1 MTIDRVETLY
11 DSSPGA
17 TTLTFVRL
25 YDSSGAVGLGETYYT
40 PRTVAAYIHEVIAA
54 ALIGT
59 DPLRDGMLW
68 TEQYEASARRGAGG
82 TDMRA
87 LSAIDL
93 ALWDLRGKLLG
104 APVYQMLGGGQPG
117 GVRAYNTCA
126 GAIYATGNTVGR
138 GPHADHDDLWRALN
152 APGEL
157 ALELLEEGYSG
168 MKVWPYDQFADR
180 DRGRSIAGP
189 ELAHGRRLME
199 QIRDAAGSDI
209 EIMLEGHGKW
219 LLQPAVQILRSID
232 DLDIRWAEDMV
243 LANDPTVLS
252 RLNSAS
258 RIPVAASEYLVG
270 RWEFRRALEVDG
282 IGYLH
287 LDPSWCGGVSEGQR
301 ILALASAHGVVASMH
316 DCTGPMNLLAG
327 LHLAAANPIV
337 GYQEVLRTFLSEVY
351 PRMVDARFRV
361 ESGRIAPPDVP
372 GLGASL
378 SDEYLA
384 SPGLVREVS

>member
-1 MTIDRVETLY
+1 MTIERVETLY
-11 DSSPGA
+11 DASPGA
-17 TTLTFVRL
+17 TTITFVRVH
-25 YDSSGAVGLGETYYT
+25 DSSGAVGLGETYYT
-40 PRTVAAYIHEVIAA
+40 PRTVAAYVHEVIAP

-59 DPLRDGMLW
+59 DALRDGLLW

-87 LSAIDL
+87 LSAVDL
-93 ALWDLRGKLLG
+93 ALWDLKGKLLD
-104 APVYQMLGGGQPG
+104 APVYQLLGGGQPD

-126 GAIYATGNTVGR
+126 GAVYATGNTVGR
-138 GPHADHDDLWRALN
+138 GPHADQDDLWRALN

-168 MKVWPYDQFADR
+168 MKLWPYDQFADR
-180 DRGRSIAGP
+180 DRGRSIAGS
-189 ELAHGRRLME
+189 ELEHGRRIME
-199 QIRDAAGSDI
+199 QIRHAAGSDI

-219 LLQPAVQILRSID
+219 HLQPAIQILQSID

-252 RLNSAS
+252 RLNRAS

-287 LDPSWCGGVSEGQR
+287 LDPSWCGGISEGQQ
-301 ILALASAHGVVASMH
+301 ILALASTYGVVASMH

-337 GYQEVLRTFLSEVY
+337 GYQEVLRAFLSEVY
-351 PRMVDARFRV
+351 PRMVDVQFRV
-361 ESGRIAPPDVP
+361 ESGRIAPPDLP
-372 GLGASL
+372 GLGANL

-384 SPGLVREVS
+384 SPELIREVS